1 MEVMEVGNL
10 WGRWRVKRSMRPP
23 ILPCLLSGLVLF
35 GLESASAQPFYFGVK
50 GGVILSETRQS
61 ALYSDRTGT
70 HDYQFALR
78 RHSIGPAFEI
88 GLPARLRLESGFLYR
103 RFRASQN
110 ISLGPSSW
118 DAYDIRGSRWEFPLV
133 LKREF
138 SRGRI
143 RPFFGGGGAW
153 SHTPAPNITVAT
165 YREFGPPPYQVNLIR
180 TNGSPDNTGGWVA
193 TGGLRIRGP
202 AGIRFTPEF
211 RFTRW
216 TSGQWLAS
224 RNQAELF
231 LGIGF

>member
-1 MEVMEVGNL
+1 
-10 WGRWRVKRSMRPP
+10 MRPP
-23 ILPCLLSGLVLF
+23 TLLCLSTALVFL
-35 GLESASAQPFYFGVK
+35 GPASAGAQPFYFGAK
-50 GGVILSETRQS
+50 GGVILTETRLS
-61 ALYSDRTGT
+61 SLYSDRTGT
-70 HDYQFALR
+70 SDYQFALR
-78 RHSIGPAFEI
+78 RQSFGPAFEI

-103 RFRASQN
+103 RFRAGQN

-138 SRGRI
+138 STGRA
-143 RPFFGGGGAW
+143 RPFLGGGGAW
-153 SHTPAPNITVAT
+153 SHTPAPDITMAT
-165 YREFGPPPYQVNLIR
+165 YREFGPPPYQVNIIR
-180 TNGSPDNTGGWVA
+180 TNGAADNTGGWVA

-224 RNQAELF
+224 RNQAECF